1 MSYINENTNIGR
13 AYDWIKYKLHSLR
26 WKITVIKN
34 RTLRYLDDCKKIKK
48 IWYAPIQV
56 SYLEDACNF
65 YAGHIN
71 QLENTLATKDNE
83 IDLLLEEII
92 ALKEYHEKV
101 DERTATRKAIANYV
115 NYRFDHG
122 EDDDYEYSRFLNKL
136 PNKYL
141 TKRENEDWFDIE
153 HDKYVLR
160 DPIADMDYL
169 DHAKYSLNQ
178 LEKRGL
184 YEKKKY

>member
-71 QLENTLATKDNE
+71 QLEN
-83 IDLLLEEII
+83 LLEI
-92 ALKEYHEKV
+92 
-101 DERTATRKAIANYV
+101 
-115 NYRFDHG
+115 
-122 EDDDYEYSRFLNKL
+122 
-136 PNKYL
+136 
-141 TKRENEDWFDIE
+141 
-153 HDKYVLR
+153 
-160 DPIADMDYL
+160 
-169 DHAKYSLNQ
+169 
-178 LEKRGL
+178 
-184 YEKKKY
+184 

>member
-65 YAGHIN
+65 YAGHI
-71 QLENTLATKDNE
+71 
-83 IDLLLEEII
+83 
-92 ALKEYHEKV
+92 
-101 DERTATRKAIANYV
+101 R
-115 NYRFDHG
+115 
-122 EDDDYEYSRFLNKL
+122 
-136 PNKYL
+136 
-141 TKRENEDWFDIE
+141 DIE
-153 HDKYVLR
+153 NLLVDR
-160 DPIADMDYL
+160 DNTIESIL
-169 DHAKYSLNQ
+169 DDFIRKQETSQNLDDNCFK
-178 LEKRGL
+178 LVVNLSKCCEIWRNFGKSI
-184 YEKKKY
+184 

>member
-1 MSYINENTNIGR
+1 MKHINEISNIGR
-13 AYDWIKYKLHSLR
+13 AYDWIKHKYYSFIWDLK
-26 WKITVIKN
+26 VIKN
-34 RTLRYLDDCKKIKK
+34 TTLHYLDDCKKIKK

-71 QLENTLATKDNE
+71 QLENLLATKDNE
-83 IDLLLEEII
+83 IDDLIDTICFEREKYQKLSERDASRKTI
-92 ALKEYHEKV
+92 AE
-101 DERTATRKAIANYV
+101 YV

-136 PNKYL
+136 PSEYL
-141 TKRENEDWFDIE
+141 TKRENQDWFDIE

-169 DHAKYSLNQ
+169 DHARYSLNQ